1 MGNVFGYVKGTLRIK
16 LTGISPERFINL
28 CSKSQIV
35 LWNIV
40 QVIDVFY
47 LNIGLKDFY
56 RIKPLLR
63 KTGTKVIILE
73 RSGLPFFIA
82 KTKRRKAFLAGLI
95 LCVAFW
101 FISGLFIWRIDYNG
115 NYAVTSDMLEKA
127 LKNQGIAIGRLKSK
141 ADLLEANTRIRQ
153 EFQEITWIG
162 MGFQG
167 TTLQVNIKEKKQE
180 IQQGEIVIQD
190 YENRLPSGGEEGDAI
205 YESIYAPEEGVIL
218 SIIVRSGIP
227 MVKKGDTVIKD
238 QVLVDGLVPIM
249 NEDGTVKEYMQVT
262 PDADILLEYY
272 LYESFTLPY
281 TYVEKQYTGRTK
293 EQFFLFW
300 NEHKLQLPVEIS
312 FHQYDE
318 VTNQDFLSLDVI
330 GPQKMGKGTKM
341 IREYQ
346 NFEHKYTSEQAENLL
361 YKQLDEFIRTLNE
374 KGVHIIGKNGK
385 IDTSTGEWKLDV
397 ELLVQEYVDNG

>member
-1 MGNVFGYVKGTLRIK
+1 M
-16 LTGISPERFINL
+16 
-28 CSKSQIV
+28 
-35 LWNIV
+35 
-40 QVIDVFY
+40 
-47 LNIGLKDFY
+47 
-56 RIKPLLR
+56 
-63 KTGTKVIILE
+63 
-73 RSGLPFFIA
+73 
-82 KTKRRKAFLAGLI
+82 
-95 LCVAFW
+95 
-101 FISGLFIWRIDYNG
+101 
-115 NYAVTSDMLEKA
+115 
-127 LKNQGIAIGRLKSK
+127 
-141 ADLLEANTRIRQ
+141 
-153 EFQEITWIG
+153 
-162 MGFQG
+162 
-167 TTLQVNIKEKKQE
+167 
-180 IQQGEIVIQD
+180 
-190 YENRLPSGGEEGDAI
+190 PSGGEEGDAI